1 MAQAIGGVDYL
12 FQSTPPVRGATNDP
26 DHAPN
31 LWVFQSTPPV
41 RGATDKA
48 LLNSRSRT
56 ISIHAPRAG
65 GDAIEMGLTASS
77 LHFNPRPPCGG
88 RRHPAGR
95 KRYDRHFN
103 PRPPCGGRRARTLWV
118 AGFGLFQSTPPVR
131 GATWCS
137 RRRHIRQRISI
148 HAPRAGGDIA
158 RAAGGYQ
165 IVRNFNPR
173 PPCGGRLGQKPLFGH
188 HSGNFNP
195 RPPCGGRPP
204 RPRPPAP

>member
-65 GDAIEMGLTASS
+65 GDA
-77 LHFNPRPPCGG
+77 
-88 RRHPAGR
+88 
-95 KRYDRHFN
+95 Y
-103 PRPPCGGRRARTLWV
+103 
-118 AGFGLFQSTPPVR
+118 STDGQYKVK
-131 GATWCS
+131 
-137 RRRHIRQRISI
+137 ISI
-148 HAPRAGGDIA
+148 HAPRAGGD
-158 RAAGGYQ
+158 
-165 IVRNFNPR
+165 
-173 PPCGGRLGQKPLFGH
+173 C
-188 HSGNFNP
+188 
-195 RPPCGGRPP
+195 
-204 RPRPPAP
+204 